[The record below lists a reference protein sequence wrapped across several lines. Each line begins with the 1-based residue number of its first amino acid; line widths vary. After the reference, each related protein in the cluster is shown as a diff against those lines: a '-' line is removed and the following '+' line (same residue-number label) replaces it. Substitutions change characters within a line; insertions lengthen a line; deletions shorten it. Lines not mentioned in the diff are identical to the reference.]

1 MKKVFDFVTKSRFWK
16 YFYLGFLF
24 FVFFTGVTSFL
35 VFKENVALLLWLNE
49 YKEDVFI
56 ILSRIFLIREFLSLI
71 IFLWENKGVSK
82 SNFNDFL
89 KKILLFIVVFLVF
102 YGTKRKTYATY
113 ALLVMKANETDFDSV
128 MKSYV
133 YGKGAG
139 IILWIVTYLAGLL
152 TVIDYGRGYT
162 FGMSHY
168 NDAAFTICFFLIA
181 VWYLYGQRKNV
192 AFTIIFLV
200 AALVCYKP
208 INSRTAVVTMVMM
221 AVMLWTVFPY
231 LKSSRKPAWVDKAV
245 EYYPIIML
253 GIAVILSVIVH
264 FRGELID
271 YTMDGRFKEIARGYF
286 DRGLKLCADP
296 YSGELD
302 GYILDNTYGNFIYK
316 RGLIFTILA
325 LFEFVLSNKRI
336 MKNKDCAMALISL
349 YLFTYGQME
358 YVVKG
363 ELLLVFAIYYFCKTI
378 KKEETD

>member
-1 MKKVFDFVTKSRFWK
+1 MKKVFDFVTKSKFWK

-35 VFKENVALLLWLNE
+35 VFKENVAPLLWLNE

-231 LKSSRKPAWVDKAV
+231 LKSSRKPAWVDKAI

-253 GIAVILSVIVH
+253 GIAIILSVIVH

>member
-1 MKKVFDFVTKSRFWK
+1 MKKVFDFVTKSRFWE

-35 VFKENVALLLWLNE
+35 VFKENVAPLLWLNE

-82 SNFNDFL
+82 SNFNYFL

-378 KKEETD
+378 KKRRD

>member
-1 MKKVFDFVTKSRFWK
+1 MKKVFDFVTKSRFWE

-35 VFKENVALLLWLNE
+35 VFKENVAPLLWLNE

-336 MKNKDCAMALISL
+336 MKTNNCAMALISL

>member
-1 MKKVFDFVTKSRFWK
+1 MKKVFDFVTKSKFWK

-35 VFKENVALLLWLNE
+35 VFKENVAPLLWLNE

-192 AFTIIFLV
+192 TFTIIFLV

-231 LKSSRKPAWVDKAV
+231 LKSSRKPAWVDKAI

-363 ELLLVFAIYYFCKTI
+363 ELLLVFAIYYFCKSI

>member
-1 MKKVFDFVTKSRFWK
+1 MKKVFDFVTKSRFWE

-35 VFKENVALLLWLNE
+35 VFKENVAPLLWLNE

-152 TVIDYGRGYT
+152 TVIDL
-162 FGMSHY
+162 S
-168 NDAAFTICFFLIA
+168 LIH
-181 VWYLYGQRKNV
+181 
-192 AFTIIFLV
+192 I
-200 AALVCYKP
+200 
-208 INSRTAVVTMVMM
+208 
-221 AVMLWTVFPY
+221 
-231 LKSSRKPAWVDKAV
+231 
-245 EYYPIIML
+245 
-253 GIAVILSVIVH
+253 
-264 FRGELID
+264 
-271 YTMDGRFKEIARGYF
+271 
-286 DRGLKLCADP
+286 
-296 YSGELD
+296 
-302 GYILDNTYGNFIYK
+302 
-316 RGLIFTILA
+316 
-325 LFEFVLSNKRI
+325 
-336 MKNKDCAMALISL
+336 
-349 YLFTYGQME
+349 
-358 YVVKG
+358 
-363 ELLLVFAIYYFCKTI
+363 
-378 KKEETD
+378 

>member
-1 MKKVFDFVTKSRFWK
+1 MKKVFDFVTKSKFWE

-35 VFKENVALLLWLNE
+35 VFKENVAPLLWLNE

-231 LKSSRKPAWVDKAV
+231 LKSSRKPAWVDKAI

>member
-1 MKKVFDFVTKSRFWK
+1 MKKVFDFVTKSRFWE

-35 VFKENVALLLWLNE
+35 VFKENVAPLLWLNE

-82 SNFNDFL
+82 SNFNYFL

-363 ELLLVFAIYYFCKTI
+363 ELLLVFAIYYFCKSI

>member
-1 MKKVFDFVTKSRFWK
+1 MKKVFDFVTKSRFWE

-24 FVFFTGVTSFL
+24 FLFFSSIVTSL
-35 VFKENVALLLWLNE
+35 MWKENMSVFLWLAE
-49 YKEDVFI
+49 YKEDI
-56 ILSRIFLIREFLSLI
+56 CIYLARIFLVRETLSLVVYLI
-71 IFLWENKGVSK
+71 ENKEKDSK
-82 SNFNDFL
+82 EIL
-89 KKILLFIVVFLVF
+89 KRIALFAVVFLVD
-102 YGTKRKTYATY
+102 YGTKRKIYAVY
-113 ALLVMKANETDFDSV
+113 ALLTMKGVETSFDKVMKT
-128 MKSYV
+128 YV

-139 IILWIVTYLAGLL
+139 IALWAVSYLCGVLNI
-152 TVIDYGRGYT
+152 IDYGRGYT
-162 FGMSHY
+162 FGMGHY
-168 NDAAFTICFFLIA
+168 NDAAFTICFFLVA

-200 AALVCYKP
+200 AALACYKP

-231 LKSSRKPAWVDKAV
+231 LKSSKKPAWVDKAV

-253 GIAVILSVIVH
+253 GIAVILGVIVH

-336 MKNKDCAMALISL
+336 MKTNNCAMALISL

-363 ELLLVFAIYYFCKTI
+363 ELLLVFAIYYFCKSI

>member
-1 MKKVFDFVTKSRFWK
+1 MKKVFDFVTKSRFWE

-35 VFKENVALLLWLNE
+35 VFKENVAPLLWLNE

-363 ELLLVFAIYYFCKTI
+363 ELLLVFAIYYFCKSI

>member
-1 MKKVFDFVTKSRFWK
+1 MKKVFDFVTKSKFWK

-35 VFKENVALLLWLNE
+35 VFKENVAPLLWLNE

-192 AFTIIFLV
+192 TFTVIFLV

-231 LKSSRKPAWVDKAV
+231 LKSSRKPAWVDKAI

>member
-1 MKKVFDFVTKSRFWK
+1 MKKVFDFVTKSRFWE

-35 VFKENVALLLWLNE
+35 VFKENVAPLLWLNE

-231 LKSSRKPAWVDKAV
+231 LKSSRKPAWVDKAI

>member
-1 MKKVFDFVTKSRFWK
+1 MKKVFDFVTKSRFWE

-35 VFKENVALLLWLNE
+35 VFKENVAPLLWLNE

-231 LKSSRKPAWVDKAV
+231 LKS
-245 EYYPIIML
+245 
-253 GIAVILSVIVH
+253 ILEENLS
-264 FRGELID
+264 
-271 YTMDGRFKEIARGYF
+271 
-286 DRGLKLCADP
+286 
-296 YSGELD
+296 
-302 GYILDNTYGNFIYK
+302 
-316 RGLIFTILA
+316 TILWTDVSRRLPEAILTEA
-325 LFEFVLSNKRI
+325 LNYVQI
-336 MKNKDCAMALISL
+336 LIL
-349 YLFTYGQME
+349 ANLMVIF
-358 YVVKG
+358 
-363 ELLLVFAIYYFCKTI
+363 
-378 KKEETD
+378 

>member
-1 MKKVFDFVTKSRFWK
+1 MKKVFDFVTKSKFWE

-35 VFKENVALLLWLNE
+35 VFKENVAPLLWLNE

-363 ELLLVFAIYYFCKTI
+363 ELLLVFAIYYFCKSI

>member
-1 MKKVFDFVTKSRFWK
+1 MKKVFDFVTKSKFWK

-35 VFKENVALLLWLNE
+35 VFKENVAPLLWLNE

-113 ALLVMKANETDFDSV
+113 ALLVMKANETDFDSI

-192 AFTIIFLV
+192 AFTVIFLV

>member
-1 MKKVFDFVTKSRFWK
+1 MKKVFDFVTKSRFWE

-35 VFKENVALLLWLNE
+35 VFKENVAPLLWLNE

-181 VWYLYGQRKNV
+181 VWYIYGQRKNV
-192 AFTIIFLV
+192 AFTVIFLV

>member
-1 MKKVFDFVTKSRFWK
+1 MKKVFDFVTKSKFWK

-35 VFKENVALLLWLNE
+35 VFKENVAPLLWLNE

-231 LKSSRKPAWVDKAV
+231 LKSSRKPAWVDKAI

-363 ELLLVFAIYYFCKTI
+363 ELLLVFAIYYFCKSI

>member
-1 MKKVFDFVTKSRFWK
+1 MKKVFDFVTKSRFWE

-35 VFKENVALLLWLNE
+35 VFKENVAPLLWLNE

-192 AFTIIFLV
+192 TFTVIFLV

-231 LKSSRKPAWVDKAV
+231 LKSSRKPAWVDKAI

>member
-1 MKKVFDFVTKSRFWK
+1 MKKVFDFVTKSRFWE

-35 VFKENVALLLWLNE
+35 VFKENVAPLLWLNE

-271 YTMDGRFKEIARGYF
+271 YTMGGRFKEIARGYF

>member
-1 MKKVFDFVTKSRFWK
+1 MKKVFDFVTKSRFWE

-35 VFKENVALLLWLNE
+35 VFKENVAPLLWLNE

>member
-1 MKKVFDFVTKSRFWK
+1 MKKVFDFVTKSKFWK

-35 VFKENVALLLWLNE
+35 VFKENVAPLLWLNE

-363 ELLLVFAIYYFCKTI
+363 ELLLVFAIYYFCKSI

>member
-1 MKKVFDFVTKSRFWK
+1 MKKVFDFVTKSRFWE

-35 VFKENVALLLWLNE
+35 VFKENVAPLLWLNE

-133 YGKGAG
+133 YGKGTG

-192 AFTIIFLV
+192 TFTIIFLV

>member
-1 MKKVFDFVTKSRFWK
+1 MKKVFDFVTKSRFWE

-35 VFKENVALLLWLNE
+35 VFKENVAPLLWLNE

-192 AFTIIFLV
+192 TFTVIFLV

-296 YSGELD
+296 YSGDLD

>member
-1 MKKVFDFVTKSRFWK
+1 MKKVFDFVTKSKFWE

-35 VFKENVALLLWLNE
+35 VFKENVAPLLWLNE

-192 AFTIIFLV
+192 TFTIIFLV

>member
-1 MKKVFDFVTKSRFWK
+1 MKKVFDFVTKSKFWK

-102 YGTKRKTYATY
+102 CGTKRKTYATY

>member
-1 MKKVFDFVTKSRFWK
+1 M
-16 YFYLGFLF
+16 
-24 FVFFTGVTSFL
+24 
-35 VFKENVALLLWLNE
+35 
-49 YKEDVFI
+49 
-56 ILSRIFLIREFLSLI
+56 
-71 IFLWENKGVSK
+71 
-82 SNFNDFL
+82 
-89 KKILLFIVVFLVF
+89 
-102 YGTKRKTYATY
+102 
-113 ALLVMKANETDFDSV
+113 
-128 MKSYV
+128 
-133 YGKGAG
+133 
-139 IILWIVTYLAGLL
+139 
-152 TVIDYGRGYT
+152 
-162 FGMSHY
+162 
-168 NDAAFTICFFLIA
+168 
-181 VWYLYGQRKNV
+181 WYLYGQRKNV
-192 AFTIIFLV
+192 TFTIIFLV

>member
-1 MKKVFDFVTKSRFWK
+1 MKKVFDFVTKSKFWE

-35 VFKENVALLLWLNE
+35 VFKENVAPLLWLNE

-133 YGKGAG
+133 YGKGTG

-363 ELLLVFAIYYFCKTI
+363 ELLLVFAIYYFCKSI

>member
-1 MKKVFDFVTKSRFWK
+1 MKKVFDFVTKSKFWE

-35 VFKENVALLLWLNE
+35 VFKENVAPLLWLNE

>member
-1 MKKVFDFVTKSRFWK
+1 MKKVFDFVTKSKFWK

-35 VFKENVALLLWLNE
+35 VFKENVAPLLWLNE

-192 AFTIIFLV
+192 TFTVIFLV
-200 AALVCYKP
+200 VALVCYKP

-231 LKSSRKPAWVDKAV
+231 LKSSRKPAWVDKAI